1 MVAEKQPAS
10 GGTGWRLN
18 LYFVLSVFWR
28 RICSQAYRAESYL
41 QSQRNQ
47 TWIHH
52 RHAGSRRLQA
62 EAQVRGPPNLLG
74 SDSGLRDVGLDALT
88 PGPLAGTAAVHTS
101 AMRDVVLEAR
111 YFLTVNGTE
120 NWVFSHFSFSTP
132 PPESF
137 FSMTMVN

>member
-1 MVAEKQPAS
+1 MHRGSKWRS
-10 GGTGWRLN
+10 GKTGSFSGIEVGGFN

-28 RICSQAYRAESYL
+28 RICFQAYLAESYL

-52 RHAGSRRLQA
+52 RHAGARRLQA

-88 PGPLAGTAAVHTS
+88 PGPLAGTGAVHTA
-101 AMRDVVLEAR
+101 AMRNA
-111 YFLTVNGTE
+111 
-120 NWVFSHFSFSTP
+120 VFPGPIRSEEH
-132 PPESF
+132 
-137 FSMTMVN
+137 